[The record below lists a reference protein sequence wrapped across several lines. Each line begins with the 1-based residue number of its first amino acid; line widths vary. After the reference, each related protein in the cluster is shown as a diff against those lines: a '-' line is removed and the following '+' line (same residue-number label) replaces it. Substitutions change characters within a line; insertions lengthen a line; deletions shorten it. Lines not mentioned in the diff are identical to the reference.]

1 MFISMSYYIEKM
13 RKNVVAPN
21 PQEKLKAEVTL

>member
-1 MFISMSYYIEKM
+1 MFISMSYIEKM